1 VSGAGLWP
9 GLFGDPQIAA
19 ALDDAA
25 WLRAMLRFEAALA
38 EAQAAEG
45 MIPAEAAAAIVRGLD
60 GLAPDPADLAAGAAE
75 AGVPVPALLG
85 WARPRLGDAGPWLH
99 YGATSQDAMDTGAVL
114 MLRDACDLFDA
125 RLARL
130 TAVLGLAARAHAGT
144 VMAARTRTQIA
155 APTTFGLRIAGWLGP
170 IARARTRLA
179 EIRPRLL
186 LVQLGG
192 GAGTAAAFGG
202 RGAALAAHLGA
213 ALAAH
218 LGAALGLGVPPK
230 PWHAERDGI
239 AEFCCWMA
247 LTAAACGRIGADL
260 SLMARSEIAEVR
272 VGAGGS
278 STLPHKSNPTPA
290 EALPALARFTAS
302 LTPAACAAALHVEER
317 DLSAWAL
324 EWRTIP
330 PLAEATG
337 AALRLAA
344 DCVEGM
350 RVDPA
355 AMRAH
360 LDATRGAA
368 CAEAMAFARA
378 PSVGLP
384 AAQAAVKAALA
395 DMGPAETLAEALARR
410 GAALDPAAFA
420 DPAAHVGEAAAMIEA
435 ALAAAEV

>member
-1 VSGAGLWP
+1 VSGGGLWP
-9 GLFGDPQIAA
+9 GLFGDPPIAA

-45 MIPAEAAAAIVRGLD
+45 MIPAEAAAAIVHGLRA
-60 GLAPDPADLAAGAAE
+60 LAPDPADFAAGAAE
-75 AGVPVPALLG
+75 AGVPVPSLLA
-85 WARPRLGDAGPWLH
+85 WARPRLGDAGQWLH

-114 MLRDACDLFDA
+114 MLRELCDLFDA

-130 TAVLGLAARAHAGT
+130 AAALGAAARAHAGT

-155 APTTFGLRIAGWLGP
+155 APTTFGLRVAGWLGP
-170 IARARTRLA
+170 VARARRRLA

-202 RGAALAAHLGA
+202 RGAALAARM
-213 ALAAH
+213 
-218 LGAALGLGVPPK
+218 GAALGVGVPPK

-239 AEFCCWMA
+239 AEFSCWMA

-260 SLMARSEIAEVR
+260 SLMARSEIAEAR

-290 EALPALARFTAS
+290 EALPALARFAAA

-324 EWRTIP
+324 EWRAIP

-337 AALRLAA
+337 AALRLASE
-344 DCVEGM
+344 CVEGM

-368 CAEAMAFARA
+368 CAEALAFALA
-378 PSVGLP
+378 PSGGLP

-420 DPAAHVGEAAAMIEA
+420 DPGAHVGEAAQLVEA